1 MVEKTPELL
10 VKHAAHHILKTFQ
23 SSFYKDEKHILKSD
37 ANKALQRKIS
47 NFSHNGLVALQEK
60 HRWI

>member
-10 VKHAAHHILKTFQ
+10 AKHAAHHILKASQ
-23 SSFYKDEKHILKSD
+23 SSFYKDEIHVLKSD
-37 ANKALQRKIS
+37 ANKTLQRKLS
-47 NFSHNGLVALQEK
+47 NFSHNGLVALQEN